1 MKQWWQGLNLR
12 EQQLVGIMAVLV
24 LIAVLFWGV
33 WRPVVEAKEQ
43 QQQRVTS
50 QQQTLSWVRQQGELL
65 LSQGNRQARPD
76 SVNVN
81 QAVSSSARQQAI
93 KLARIQPRGDEV
105 EVWIEDV
112 VFDRLVNWLRL
123 LDTRYG
129 IVIDTLDIEAQQ
141 TPGVVNVRRLKL
153 SKRQ

>member
-65 LSQGNRQARPD
+65 LSQGNRQARPG

-123 LDTRYG
+123 LDSRYG